1 MKNFTFTFGTSADIV
16 RKMIHTLPKTEPP
29 KPGDLFFATGDSLV
43 SMAIRLTQLDGLS
56 HSGVVLKAE
65 NGWVKVAESLNEG
78 FIEND
83 RKLENINGYFVRV
96 GTNKERNEIV
106 KAAETLLAQNLKYSW
121 STIVWHFGRML
132 TNTKL
137 KWLGFTY
144 AAGAALKKASARFAA
159 NPDRMICSESTVE
172 IVRYGCAAAGQNTP
186 LKAIIDDYDTVPGW
200 QISPIDLFRSLLGRR
215 S

>member
-1 MKNFTFTFGTSADIV
+1 
-16 RKMIHTLPKTEPP
+16 MIYTLPKNEPP

-56 HSGVVLKAE
+56 HSGVVLQAE
-65 NGWVKVAESLNEG
+65 NGWVKVAESLNDG

-83 RKLENINGYFVRV
+83 RKLENINGYFIRV
-96 GTNKERNEIV
+96 GTGRERNEIV
-106 KAAETLLAQNLKYSW
+106 KAAKRLLDKNIKYSW

-137 KWLGFTY
+137 KWLGFTW
-144 AAGAALKKASARFAA
+144 AAGAALKKASSRFAA
-159 NPDRMICSESTVE
+159 NPDRMICSESTAE
-172 IVRYGCAAAGQNTP
+172 IVRYACTAAGQNTP
-186 LKAIIDDYDTVPGW
+186 LKAICDDFDGVPGW